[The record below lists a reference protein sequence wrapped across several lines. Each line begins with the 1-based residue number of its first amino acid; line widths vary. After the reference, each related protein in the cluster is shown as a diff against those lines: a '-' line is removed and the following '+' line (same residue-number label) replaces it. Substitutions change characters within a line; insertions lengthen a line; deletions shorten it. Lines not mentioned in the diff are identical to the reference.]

1 MAKSKFVYKGS
12 DRSAEELSR
21 KASEGARDYDSIFKS
36 GIPIFKAKEG
46 ENCIRIL
53 PSTWD
58 EPDWDYIIHQHRNV
72 GPDNVS
78 YLCLD
83 KMKDGEVCPVCEAKR
98 LATDKEE
105 ADELRIQKGSICWI
119 IDRDDERTGPQV
131 WQMPFT
137 KVRNEIYARSVDKK
151 TRAPILVDDPEEGF
165 DINFTRVG
173 TTVTTEYKAVEVARD
188 PTPIHDDEKLQDKW
202 LDYITENPLPS
213 VLNFYPA
220 EHIEK
225 VLFGKKSAKTKEDAP
240 EQEPV
245 RGRRALATEEEP
257 EPTAR
262 RSSRRGEPDP
272 EEEAEAEPRAS
283 RLERRRAAVE
293 EEDPPFERTRRGS
306 RAEEE
311 EAEAAPVGRGRSR
324 AESAEEE
331 ESPTTQARASLERL
345 KTRRRAS

>member
-21 KASEGARDYDSIFKS
+21 KASEGARDYDSIFKP

-225 VLFGKKSAKTKEDAP
+225 VLFGKKSAKTKEDEP

-257 EPTAR
+257 EPTSH
-262 RSSRRGEPDP
+262 RSSRRGEPEPEPDP
-272 EEEAEAEPRAS
+272 EPRAS

-293 EEDPPFERTRRGS
+293 EEGPPFEEASEGRAS
-306 RAEEE
+306 R
-311 EAEAAPVGRGRSR
+311 RGRSEPSE
-324 AESAEEE
+324 ADAGD
-331 ESPTTQARASLERL
+331 SPTAQARASLERL
-345 KTRRRAS
+345 RNRRRAS